1 MNDEPSIVLPLI
13 GTALCTVLLG
23 FALGY
28 ASMVDEE
35 IYVLMDDEAD
45 ESAPECTDST
55 GKVALV
61 SDR

>member
-23 FALGY
+23 LALGY

-35 IYVLMDDEAD
+35 IYVTDDAAD
-45 ESAPECTDST
+45 ELAPQCKDST

-61 SDR
+61 TDR